1 MVEISNKVLASLLIV
16 AIAVSLIGIYISI
29 TKVKQPSLLTGF
41 ASATGTG
48 QVNLTVIQS
57 TNVNWTT
64 ALLDFGTGSVRA
76 GFPNCTLNN
85 NESNNTASCS
95 GFTGRAGVPLVIQN
109 IGNMNTSL
117 NLSFDKTAAT
127 MIGGTSPSFEFKVD
141 YGEPGSCLNST
152 GGTGNDA
159 GSKYQ
164 NRSFGAGPLTP
175 VNFTPINASQ
185 QYYICPIVPPTQSND
200 TINVSL
206 KIVIPADSFTGNMT
220 ATITATAYT
229 PDDQ

>member
-1 MVEISNKVLASLLIV
+1 MAELSNKVVIGLLV
-16 AIAVSLIGIYISI
+16 AVIIVSLAGVFVSI
-29 TKVKQPSLLTGF
+29 MKLQAPSSVTGF

-57 TNVNWTT
+57 TNINWTT

-76 GFPNCTLNN
+76 GFPNCTLNT

-95 GFTGRAGVPLVIQN
+95 GFTGRAGVPLVIEN
-109 IGNMNTSL
+109 IGNMNISL

-127 MIGGTSPSFEFKVD
+127 MIGGTSPSFEFKVA

-152 GGTGNDA
+152 GGTGVDA
-159 GSKYQ
+159 GNKYQ
-164 NRSFGAGPLTP
+164 NRSFGAGPVTP
-175 VNFTPINASQ
+175 QNFTTVNASQ

-200 TINVSL
+200 TINVTL

-220 ATITATAYT
+220 ATITATGYT